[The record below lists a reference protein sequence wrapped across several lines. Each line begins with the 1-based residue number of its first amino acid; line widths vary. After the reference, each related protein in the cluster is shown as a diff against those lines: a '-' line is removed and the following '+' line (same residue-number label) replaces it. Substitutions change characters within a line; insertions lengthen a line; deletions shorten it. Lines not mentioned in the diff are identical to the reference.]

1 MKKIPIINQ
10 IIKDKRKE
18 MKITQQ
24 EFTNL
29 INKAISTV
37 RRYDTGDIIPE
48 NILILICDKLNLN
61 FYELLKEQINENKKD
76 QSQDYDKLIK
86 KYEQLL
92 SFHEL
97 KKFVNETE
105 EKHIDYL
112 KKTFSF
118 LYPILYD
125 EFYYDLEEINLND
138 ENGKVEITKYVTEID
153 THEKKILIKQIKT
166 FENNK
171 KKEKYIDIFPIEKY
185 EVLLK
190 DLKEYFNIKLAIMR
204 KEKLIP

>member
-18 MKITQQ
+18 LKITQQ

-61 FYELLKEQINENKKD
+61 FYELLKEQINENKKN

-97 KKFVNETE
+97 KKFVNEIE
-105 EKHIDYL
+105 ESHIDYL
-112 KKTFSF
+112 KKIFNF

-125 EFYYDLEEINLND
+125 EFYYNLEVINSNV
-138 ENGKVEITKYVTEID
+138 ENSKVETIKYITEID
-153 THEKKILIKQIKT
+153 THEKKILIKQIKK
-166 FENNK
+166 FENNE
-171 KKEKYIDIFPIEKY
+171 KKEKYIDVFPVEKY
-185 EVLLK
+185 EALLK

>member
-10 IIKDKRKE
+10 IIKDKRKDL
-18 MKITQQ
+18 KITQQ
-24 EFTNL
+24 DFTKL
-29 INKAISTV
+29 INKAIATV

-61 FYELLKEQINENKKD
+61 FYELLKEQIKENKKN

-97 KKFVNETE
+97 KKFVNERE
-105 EKHIDYL
+105 ENHIDYL
-112 KKTFSF
+112 KKTFNF

-125 EFYYDLEEINLND
+125 EFYYNLEVINSNE
-138 ENGKVEITKYVTEID
+138 ENSKVETIKYVTEID

-166 FENNK
+166 FENNE
-171 KKEKYIDIFPIEKY
+171 KKEKYIDIFSIEKY

>member
-61 FYELLKEQINENKKD
+61 FYELLKEQIKENKKD

-97 KKFVNETE
+97 KKFVDETK

-112 KKTFSF
+112 KKTFNF

-138 ENGKVEITKYVTEID
+138 ENGKVEITKYVTEIN